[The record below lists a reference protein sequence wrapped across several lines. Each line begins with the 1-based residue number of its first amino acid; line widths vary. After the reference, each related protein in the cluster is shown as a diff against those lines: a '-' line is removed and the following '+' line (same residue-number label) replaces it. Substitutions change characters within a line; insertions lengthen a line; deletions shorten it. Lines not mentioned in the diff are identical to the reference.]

1 MNKLTRISAT
11 VVSTFALVAGF
22 TGIAG
27 AAPTVDL
34 TDTGRDST
42 NKVEF
47 ENRVRTYVRNNTD
60 VSLTNNNPQSADSG
74 NADVKNND
82 DVGSVSTGDAMNDS
96 WAEFNV
102 DVDNSSSTSAA
113 MGAGMGADWSDADVS
128 MTDTGR
134 DSYNK
139 VSFENSV
146 STSVHNDTD
155 ICITNNN
162 PQSATSGDAKVMNN
176 DDVGSVSTGDASNTS
191 TAVFSVSVTN

>member
-11 VVSTFALVAGF
+11 VVSSLALVAGF
-22 TGIAG
+22 SGMAG

-47 ENRVRTYVRNNTD
+47 ENRVRTYVHNDTNMHL
-60 VSLTNNNPQSADSG
+60 SNNNPQYATSG
-74 NADVKNND
+74 EAEAEDND
-82 DVGSVSTGDAMNDS
+82 DVEHVQSGDAWNDS

-102 DVDNSSSTSAA
+102 EVDNSSSSS
-113 MGAGMGADWSDADVS
+113 MGGGGGMGGDWSDAHVS

-134 DSYNK
+134 DSYNE
-139 VSFENSV
+139 VEFENSSKTTV
-146 STSVHNDTD
+146 KNDTN

-162 PQSATSGDAKVMNN
+162 DQVATSGEAEAENN
-176 DDVGSVSTGDASNTS
+176 DDVGTVRSGDASNTS
-191 TAVFSVSVTN
+191 TAVFSVSVKN